1 MLSNHIVSELSA
13 HSNRCVIFPLGGKM
27 LLNRRKESGI
37 KNEKRSLQIRA
48 NPKVTNKYAYDRH
61 RTFYTGAVVCI
72 KNCHSS
78 VGDVLLD
85 SFVHP
90 DTGCEVISAF

>member
-1 MLSNHIVSELSA
+1 MLSNHIVSELPA
-13 HSNRCVIFPLGGKM
+13 RNNRCVIFPLGGKM

-37 KNEKRSLQIRA
+37 KNEKRSLQSRA
-48 NPKVTNKYAYDRH
+48 NPNVINKYACDRH
-61 RTFYTGAVVCI
+61 RTLYTGAVVCI

-78 VGDVLLD
+78 VGDVLSD

-90 DTGCEVISAF
+90 DTECEVIIAF